1 MRGNTVEAV
10 NRVVPHFSLFEQY
23 RAGTRSPPAPLR
35 CSAEGLHGAVDVHV
49 HVVTTI
55 GDDIVIALRLET
67 ALTFSKVE
75 RDPRLHRNV

>member
-1 MRGNTVEAV
+1 MDAV
-10 NRVVPHFSLFEQY
+10 SRVVPHAFLVEQC

-55 GDDIVIALRLET
+55 RDDIVAAVRLET
-67 ALTFSKVE
+67 ALTFSKIE